1 MVIAQWRA
9 AEAVLVLDSQ
19 TSAGCRVMT
28 TVAMKDAV
36 ATANAAL
43 PSKREVPV
51 KLSRVP
57 LTGRRTHSHLMK
69 RHVVT
74 RMQRCLEI
82 CKTNAVLK
90 GPLSIPGLRHIGR
103 VETCT
108 ANLSL
113 APAAWSRRRP
123 KRWSSSVTATTSVEL
138 GRFMTAVRLKDLKAD
153 WIGAPTC
160 FPPIEQ
166 CMLIGFYFIL
176 LCFILFLFSWFFFFF
191 HSIHWSFEYCSL
203 QLLSFLL
210 NSLLNIAQ
218 VGKQYIRSTKSFL
231 LKHFFV
237 GGGWLLHL

>member
-9 AEAVLVLDSQ
+9 AEAVLVLHSQ
-19 TSAGCRVMT
+19 TSAGCRVMR

-69 RHVVT
+69 RHAVT

-82 CKTNAVLK
+82 CRTNAVLK
-90 GPLSIPGLRHIGR
+90 GPLLIPGLGHIGQ

-113 APAAWSRRRP
+113 VPAA
-123 KRWSSSVTATTSVEL
+123 
-138 GRFMTAVRLKDLKAD
+138 
-153 WIGAPTC
+153 
-160 FPPIEQ
+160 
-166 CMLIGFYFIL
+166 
-176 LCFILFLFSWFFFFF
+176 
-191 HSIHWSFEYCSL
+191 
-203 QLLSFLL
+203 
-210 NSLLNIAQ
+210 
-218 VGKQYIRSTKSFL
+218 
-231 LKHFFV
+231 
-237 GGGWLLHL
+237 